1 MFKVGN
7 NYSYIIQFHLFAMS
21 AYLCSDDTLNALS
34 TFYYMKSGK
43 TDDERKSNILRA
55 IRRVNKDSWY
65 ERQQVAETYEQ
76 RMKLIADF
84 DKFCN
89 GFYDIWYHQYS
100 NECIYEVIFNILL
113 RENQN
118 SLMARYNDKDYSER
132 LSYAYRMSNV
142 VNYWDDHKQLGYM
155 VGIINNYDYQSCEHG
170 NYQDSLGYAILDQI
184 KEMLLDELKL
194 GEIWDFNES
203 KFIQENKLFEV
214 AK

>member
-1 MFKVGN
+1 
-7 NYSYIIQFHLFAMS
+7 MS

-65 ERQQVAETYEQ
+65 KNQKEVIKAPMETFED
-76 RMKLIADF
+76 RMKLHAKF
-84 DKFCN
+84 DKFCD
-89 GFYDIWYHQYS
+89 GVYDIWYHQYS

-132 LSYAYRMSNV
+132 PSYVYRMSNV
-142 VNYWDDHKQLGYM
+142 VNYWDDHNQLGYL
-155 VGIINNYDYQSCEHG
+155 VGIINNYDYQSCEHD
-170 NYQDSLGYAILDQI
+170 NYKNSLGYAILDQI

-203 KFIQENKLFEV
+203 KFIKENKLFEV
-214 AK
+214 QNHV

>member
-1 MFKVGN
+1 
-7 NYSYIIQFHLFAMS
+7 MS

-55 IRRVNKDSWY
+55 IRKVNEKPWY

-76 RMKLIADF
+76 RMKQRADF

-89 GFYDIWYHQYS
+89 GVYDIWYHQYS
-100 NECIYEVIFNILL
+100 NKNIYEVIFNILL

-118 SLMARYNDKDYSER
+118 SLMARYNDKEYAER
-132 LSYAYRMSNV
+132 PSYIYRMSNV
-142 VNYWDDHKQLGYM
+142 VNYWDNNNQLGYL
-155 VGIINNYDYQSCEHG
+155 VGIINNYDYQSCEHA
-170 NYQDSLGYAILDQI
+170 NYHDSLGYAILDQI

-194 GEIWDFNES
+194 GEIWDFDET
-203 KFIQENKLFEV
+203 KFIEENKLFQPIS
-214 AK
+214 

>member
-1 MFKVGN
+1 
-7 NYSYIIQFHLFAMS
+7 MS

-65 ERQQVAETYEQ
+65 KNQKEVIKAPMETFED
-76 RMKLIADF
+76 RMKLHAKF
-84 DKFCN
+84 DKFCD
-89 GFYDIWYHQYS
+89 GVYDIWYHQYS

-132 LSYAYRMSNV
+132 PSYVYRMSNV
-142 VNYWDDHKQLGYM
+142 VNYWDDHNQLGYL

-194 GEIWDFNES
+194 GEIWDFDES

-214 AK
+214 KDHVSL